1 MDRKELL
8 KDIDDKETELN
19 ALYEALDEFDN
30 SNAINTLQQVANK
43 AFISKSAPYK
53 LISYSD
59 INSDDEVCREIL
71 EINGEYIDMSSGIDT
86 SIIGPE
92 LEDMQEI
99 SVYEFE
105 MIKDLIDTLYQSVFN
120 AAKSLVNNDIS

>member
-1 MDRKELL
+1 MVRKELL

-30 SNAINTLQQVANK
+30 SNSINTLQQVANK
-43 AFISKSAPYK
+43 VFISKSAPYK

-59 INSDDEVCREIL
+59 INSNDKVHSEIL
-71 EINGEYIDMSSGIDT
+71 EIDDDCVDMYSGVDS
-86 SIIGPE
+86 SIIDDE
-92 LEDMQEI
+92 LEDLQEI

-105 MIKDLIDTLYQSVFN
+105 MIKGLIDTLYLNVFN
-120 AAKSLVNNDIS
+120 AAESLVNNDIS